1 MKRLTDVLGQFL
13 EAHPALRSP
22 PSLGDKTPLVSEQQ
36 KSFLIQQL
44 KLASAQ
50 NRKIATV
57 LVGVYVAMLV
67 VGFIIALTLF
77 RNETALRAALGGSF
91 LSLLL
96 IVRGLYSVWR
106 ENNGMQVLL
115 ALIPSLSPE
124 EAIKVVESYYYKTR
138 NAARRSGT

>member
-13 EAHPALRSP
+13 DENPSLRTP
-22 PSLGDKTPLVSEQQ
+22 PSLGDKAPPASEQQ

-44 KLASAQ
+44 KVASEQ
-50 NRKIATV
+50 NRKIATI

-67 VGFIIALTLF
+67 VGFIIVLTLF
-77 RNETALRAALGGSF
+77 RNATAMRAALGGSF

-115 ALIPSLSPE
+115 A
-124 EAIKVVESYYYKTR
+124 
-138 NAARRSGT
+138 